1 MTTNMYS
8 SQALPQLRTGILY
21 SSEYVNAEKPMPK
34 NKSLEDKAIDIKGKK
49 YVLVSDRIIYFN
61 EEYLSGSITTELVTD
76 PESDSV
82 IVKAT
87 IRPNPDVD
95 RTFTGY
101 SQAIKGDGFINKTA
115 ALENAETS
123 AVGRALAM
131 MGIGV
136 IDSVASVDEINKAQ
150 GSQGKRN
157 PMSEKQKDW
166 IRSEARKASGH
177 EHNDDVDKWIEEVLT
192 IPLNQVPGFK
202 TKSAVDKIQA
212 VGKQLEKD
220 VVVEV
225 PEGQINLDEV
235 PY

>member
-1 MTTNMYS
+1 MEIPFIGDS
-8 SQALPQLRTGILY
+8 VS
-21 SSEYVNAEKPMPK
+21 VEKKMSK

-61 EEYLSGSITTELVTD
+61 ETYPDGSITTELVSD

-87 IRPNPDVD
+87 IYPVD
-95 RTFTGY
+95 KHIDSAGNDRRFTGY

-150 GSQGKRN
+150 GSTGQRKVTYA
-157 PMSEKQKDW
+157 SEKQIEW
-166 IRSEARKASGH
+166 IRSEARNASGL
-177 EHNDDVDKWIEEVLT
+177 EHQDDVDKWIEGVLT
-192 IPLNQVPGFK
+192 IPLAQMPGFK
-202 TKSAVDKIQA
+202 TKAAVDKIKLA
-212 VGKQLEKD
+212 GNTEDKD
-220 VVVEV
+220 PVVE
-225 PEGQINLDEV
+225 PQDGDINLEDL

>member
-1 MTTNMYS
+1 
-8 SQALPQLRTGILY
+8 
-21 SSEYVNAEKPMPK
+21 MPK
-34 NKSLEDKAIDIKGKK
+34 DLKDKAIDIKGKK

-61 EEYLSGSITTELVTD
+61 ETYPDGCVRTELVSD
-76 PESDSV
+76 PESELV

-87 IRPNPDVD
+87 IQPDQAFH
-95 RTFTGY
+95 RSFTGY

-150 GSQGKRN
+150 GSEGKRTYKKATQ
-157 PMSEKQKDW
+157 KQIDW
-166 IRSEARKASGH
+166 MYSVAKEVSGH
-177 EHNDDVDKWIEEVLT
+177 EHSEELDKYIEGILT
-192 IPLNQVPGFK
+192 IKPQDVPVGK
-202 TKSAVDKIQA
+202 VKDAVDKIQGDKVA
-212 VGKQLEKD
+212 EVKDGDLTLED
-220 VVVEV
+220 
-225 PEGQINLDEV
+225 I